1 VSEAQ
6 RALAVAAL
14 GILAVLTRL
23 ALQAARASA
32 SPAERLVEEFRLIRF
47 ASLILAATGGAGVGL
62 AAVHEHVMGT
72 ALEIM
77 IAAAVI
83 TVAAIA
89 ATRDPRQALAIIAL
103 GFVGHALVDIAHR
116 PGLLPPAL
124 APRWYFIACAIFD
137 SLVAAVCYWPALR
150 R

>member
-1 VSEAQ
+1 MSEAQ

-14 GILAVLTRL
+14 GVLAVLARL
-23 ALQAARASA
+23 AYHAARAS

-47 ASLILAATGGAGVGL
+47 ATLILAATGGAGVGL
-62 AAVHEHVMGT
+62 AVVQENLTGT
-72 ALEIM
+72 AFEIM
-77 IAAAVI
+77 VAAAV
-83 TVAAIA
+83 VALAAIA
-89 ATRDPRQALAIIAL
+89 AMRDPRQALTMISL

-124 APRWYFIACAIFD
+124 GPRWYFIACAVFD
-137 SLVAAVCYWPALR
+137 SLVAAICYWPAFR